1 MCCVWTNRQHYIFH
15 HNNQPFAIVI
25 ETVNEFATVE
35 FDRTE
40 KYFDGL
46 KSSKCVKPAQIK
58 QPFQPTTHNNNF
70 HLVLMRFKLTA
81 NNHLRLKAFLAQ
93 FLNRNSYQRL
103 LIVTKMHSMCTSLPD
118 KSHLLLVLLCSTLN
132 RFDPPV
138 DTDHTHRTFRA
149 AQSSC
154 DRM

>member
-1 MCCVWTNRQHYIFH
+1 MCCVWTNGQHYIFH

-25 ETVNEFATVE
+25 ETVNEFARVE

-103 LIVTKMHSMCTSLPD
+103 LIVTKMHSMCTYITSRQIPPPP
-118 KSHLLLVLLCSTLN
+118 SVALLYFEQVWPTRGHWPHTSNIQGSTII
-132 RFDPPV
+132 
-138 DTDHTHRTFRA
+138 
-149 AQSSC
+149 
-154 DRM
+154 MW